1 MSGAEKRSRTKTKLP
16 HLTIE
21 YLDHN
26 KQRLENGK
34 KIKSET
40 TKQSM
45 NTKQRDQAP
54 TKEPR
59 KKPEEE

>member
-1 MSGAEKRSRTKTKLP
+1 MRSRTKTKLL
-16 HLTIE
+16 HMTIE

-26 KQRLENGK
+26 KQRLKSGR

-40 TKQSM
+40 KQSP
-45 NTKQRDQAP
+45 NTKHRDQAP

-59 KKPEEE
+59 KKSEEE